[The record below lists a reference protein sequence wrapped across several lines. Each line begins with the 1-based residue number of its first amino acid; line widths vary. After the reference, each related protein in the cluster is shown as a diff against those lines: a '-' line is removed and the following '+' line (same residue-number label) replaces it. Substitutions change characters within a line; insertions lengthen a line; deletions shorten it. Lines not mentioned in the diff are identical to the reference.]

1 MDVKNVQNEI
11 VNDLIDYYSSSR
23 NLDRPELMDK
33 TVKSYGS
40 YLALY
45 DEFGQKVTLHPKH
58 YYFNE
63 QFFKI
68 YKIQRDYIEGR
79 EEENAII

>member
-1 MDVKNVQNEI
+1 
-11 VNDLIDYYSSSR
+11 
-23 NLDRPELMDK
+23 MDK

-45 DEFGQKVTLHPKH
+45 DEFGQEVTLHPKH